1 MAEFIYVVRP
11 PRPTFVA
18 DATQEETNAVASH
31 FAYLQELRAEGRL
44 LLAGRT
50 EGGEFGIVVF
60 VAEDAEHA
68 DQTVHADPAVY
79 QGVFTADC
87 YPFRV
92 ALFAGRE

>member
-18 DATQEETNAVASH
+18 DATQEEANAVAAH

-50 EGGEFGIVVF
+50 EGAEFGIVVF
-60 VAEDAEHA
+60 VAEDADHA
-68 DQTVHADPAVY
+68 DQTVHSDPAVY

-87 YPFRV
+87 YPFRLAFLV
-92 ALFAGRE
+92 GRD